1 MTFILLSIVLLVFQ
15 LIIVNRKGYHEMV
28 SFIMLLQ
35 VLGISRI
42 REFPINFDTYSVLVG
57 YSYFELPFIP
67 NIAKG
72 IFPPGYQ

>member
-1 MTFILLSIVLLVFQ
+1 
-15 LIIVNRKGYHEMV
+15 
-28 SFIMLLQ
+28 MLLQ

-42 REFPINFDTYSVLVG
+42 REFPINFDIYSVLVG

-67 NIAKG
+67 NVFLS